1 MKLQQRLVPSVGSTL
16 SYKINYPARLASP
29 DDENHIVSSTK
40 FTFNGRPCSIKNL
53 LKSTTLQ
60 IIADNGQIEAENIG
74 SYDEINGR
82 IDLVGFAPTAIEGDA
97 IKFSATPANQSTVR
111 PLRNFI
117 LDIDKTKSQATGI
130 IDNQNT
136 LTTL

>member
-1 MKLQQRLVPSVGSTL
+1 M
-16 SYKINYPARLASP
+16 
-29 DDENHIVSSTK
+29 
-40 FTFNGRPCSIKNL
+40 
-53 LKSTTLQ
+53 
-60 IIADNGQIEAENIG
+60 
-74 SYDEINGR
+74 
-82 IDLVGFAPTAIEGDA
+82 GFAPTAIEGDA